1 MLSLNSMNE
10 QCRLAAAVVGC
21 REVMNKNL
29 AFMSK
34 WSESSSKTMRAE
46 MCREPRPRLLWIT
59 TLIVTARNAMRRN
72 VSIKL

>member
-34 WSESSSKTMRAE
+34 LSESSSKNMRAE
-46 MCREPRPRLLWIT
+46 MCREPRPHLLIT
-59 TLIVTARNAMRRN
+59 TLIVMARNALRRN
-72 VSIKL
+72 VSVKL

>member
-21 REVMNKNL
+21 SVNKNL

-34 WSESSSKTMRAE
+34 WSESSSKNMRAE
-46 MCREPRPRLLWIT
+46 MCREPRPHLLIT
-59 TLIVTARNAMRRN
+59 TLIVMARNALRRN